1 MTVQEWAAI
10 GGLFVVAIGVV
21 TAIVRLSAWIT
32 TMRAEHHQRLVTLER
47 EVRNDIAG
55 RAAVAAHT
63 SSIAVI
69 QSAIVDIKTDV
80 KEIRTE
86 IRELRTAAHA
96 D

>member
-1 MTVQEWAAI
+1 MTLQEWAAV
-10 GGLFVVAIGVV
+10 GGLAVVAIGVA
-21 TAIVRLSAWIT
+21 TAMVKLTTWIA
-32 TMRAEHHQRLVTLER
+32 TMKSEHAQRLATLER

-69 QSAIVDIKTDV
+69 QSVIVDIKADV
-80 KEIRTE
+80 KEMRSE
-86 IRELRTAAHA
+86 IRDMRGREHA